1 VSGDG
6 AGAPVYLHG
15 FASGPGSTKAQFFR
29 CRFAELGVAL
39 EIPDLAPDFTH
50 QTITGM
56 LAIVDGL
63 LADAPRVLLG
73 SSLGGYLAAL
83 AAARRP
89 DRVPA
94 LVLFAPAFGFVAR
107 WEARIGPAA
116 VAQWRAQGV
125 VPVQHYGRGREEPLA
140 IALLDDGRRHP
151 AEPDP
156 PSPALVF
163 AGRHDD
169 AVPLAAVERFAAAR
183 PERRELVVFDSG
195 HELTDVLEPMW
206 KRTGAFVERFGLF
219 CR

>member
-1 VSGDG
+1 MSAAG
-6 AGAPVYLHG
+6 AGSLVYLHG
-15 FASGPGSTKAQFFR
+15 FASGPGSTKAQFFHAR
-29 CRFAELGVAL
+29 LAELGVAL

-50 QTITGM
+50 LTIAGM
-56 LAIVDGL
+56 LAIVDEL

-83 AAARRP
+83 AAERRP
-89 DRVPA
+89 DRVHG

-116 VAQWRAQGV
+116 VARWRAAGIA
-125 VPVQHYGRGREEPLA
+125 PVYHYGREREEPLS

-156 PSPALVF
+156 PVPALVF

-169 AVPLAAVERFAAAR
+169 AVPLAAVEHFVAAR

-206 KRTGAFVERFGLF
+206 QRTRPFLERLGVL
-219 CR
+219 